1 MWTAVFAAALVAAS
15 FMGGV
20 ISGFSAGE
28 SAGRRAA
35 APPTCDDAI
44 SRAAARAPEH
54 LTVMSDGATYS
65 ALLKFRREQGV
76 VDVSA
81 HGRTPQEAMARALDL
96 VPR

>member
-1 MWTAVFAAALVAAS
+1 MFGAMAIIAAS
-15 FMGGV
+15 AFATGLYGF
-20 ISGFSAGE
+20 IWHSGE
-28 SAGRRAA
+28 QAGRRAA

-54 LTVMSDGATYS
+54 LTVMRDGASYS
-65 ALLKFRREQGV
+65 ALLKLRREQGV